1 MAKRNKLDKCL
12 KIRSSSHCFLI
23 AKEEVY
29 KDTLKKLVT
38 GKKNA
43 IGFVYPKASLVQ
55 VANSSLN
62 SSDEVI
68 VLLGGTN
75 DTLSSDFN
83 LKTIYS
89 SLEKT

>member
-1 MAKRNKLDKCL
+1 MFKNKIKLSL
-12 KIRSSSHCFLI
+12 LSNSQGRGVQRYI
-23 AKEEVY
+23 EEVSN
-29 KDTLKKLVT
+29 
-38 GKKNA
+38 GEINA
-43 IGFVYPKASLVQ
+43 MGFVYPKASLVQ
-55 VANSSLN
+55 LAN

>member
-1 MAKRNKLDKCL
+1 MFKNKIKLSLLSDSQGRGVQRY
-12 KIRSSSHCFLI
+12 I
-23 AKEEVY
+23 EEVSNREI
-29 KDTLKKLVT
+29 
-38 GKKNA
+38 NA
-43 IGFVYPKASLVQ
+43 IGFVYPKASLVE